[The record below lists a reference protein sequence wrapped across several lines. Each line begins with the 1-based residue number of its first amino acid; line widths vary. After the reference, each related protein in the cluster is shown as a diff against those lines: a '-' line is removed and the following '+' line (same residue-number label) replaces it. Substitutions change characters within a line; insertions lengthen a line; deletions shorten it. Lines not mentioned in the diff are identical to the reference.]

1 MVCEQKKRNEN
12 VSNLQLLETSYRT
25 EEHCRSMDT
34 GSMPPTH
41 LYYPPKEA
49 EQSQA
54 SQAAFDT
61 HRSIPTYRRADNLRT
76 EIHVDEM

>member
-61 HRSIPTYRRADNLRT
+61 HTDRYLPIEEQITSERRY
-76 EIHVDEM
+76 M

>member
-1 MVCEQKKRNEN
+1 
-12 VSNLQLLETSYRT
+12 
-25 EEHCRSMDT
+25 MDT